1 MVAFQTSHTMPRLG
15 LGDEPQ
21 ELGACVPG
29 WPPPHPL
36 QPPDSTD
43 TAMLIFR
50 HLFLC
55 K

>member
-1 MVAFQTSHTMPRLG
+1 MAFQASCTMPRLG
-15 LGDEPQ
+15 PGDKPQ

-43 TAMLIFR
+43 TATVIFSP
-50 HLFLC
+50 LFLC